1 VGIRAGFTPVADLAS
16 DVQTFRI
23 EAAGALVP
31 TVGDCSDAFRYA
43 GDGASERAYAAG
55 EGLAGAIVVVPFCV
69 ADAVKI
75 ELVRQASEK

>member
-1 VGIRAGFTPVADLAS
+1 MRAGFTLVADLAS
-16 DVQTFRI
+16 TVQTFRT

-31 TVGDCSDAFRYA
+31 AVWDCRDAFCYA
-43 GDGASERAYAAG
+43 SNRASERAYAAS

-75 ELVRQASEK
+75 RLVRPTSEK

>member
-1 VGIRAGFTPVADLAS
+1 MRAGFILVSDLAS
-16 DVQTFRI
+16 SVQTFRT

-31 TVGDCSDAFRYA
+31 AVWDRRDAFCYA
-43 GDGASERAYAAG
+43 SNRASERAYAAG

-75 ELVRQASEK
+75 RLARSTSEK